1 MHPITRLLP
10 GLLVAVLAT
19 ACAGAP
25 AASAP
30 AASAPVVDIEA
41 TEFAFKPATV
51 NLSAAGAA
59 TIRIVNKGIAEH
71 DVTVDSI
78 KFTVLAKPGES
89 VSGTATFAPGTYDFY
104 CSIPGHKQA
113 GMVGTITVK

>member
-1 MHPITRLLP
+1 MHPISRLLP
-10 GLLVAVLAT
+10 GLLVAVLVT
-19 ACAGAP
+19 ACGG
-25 AASAP
+25 AP

-89 VSGTATFAPGTYDFY
+89 VSGTATFAAGTYDFY